1 MKTTTIGQ
9 LSLLMLIED
18 FELLKFKVLSANT
31 DGVVLLFNKD
41 RLDEFRRIQRQW
53 EITSKFVLEETFYDL
68 LVMSNV
74 NNYLAIKTGKEPVNE
89 RVKLKGWF
97 DFNREPHK
105 NHSMKIVSKALYNY
119 YVHNIDYTTTIFE
132 CENIYDFC
140 KAVKS
145 KKGSHFELVNVLSSE
160 RETEMAS
167 KTVRYYVSNKGR
179 KLIKKLPPLQE
190 SVYENTLFD
199 GVFSE
204 ERSFEIESKYLI
216 TYFNKFFHKVDFMDY
231 NVNYDYY
238 INEVEKI
245 TKPIIKNINV
255 K

>member
-119 YVHNIDYTTTIFE
+119 YVHNIDYTTTIF
-132 CENIYDFC
+132 
-140 KAVKS
+140 V
-145 KKGSHFELVNVLSSE
+145 
-160 RETEMAS
+160 M
-167 KTVRYYVSNKGR
+167 
-179 KLIKKLPPLQE
+179 
-190 SVYENTLFD
+190 
-199 GVFSE
+199 
-204 ERSFEIESKYLI
+204 
-216 TYFNKFFHKVDFMDY
+216 
-231 NVNYDYY
+231 
-238 INEVEKI
+238 
-245 TKPIIKNINV
+245 
-255 K
+255 